1 MFNVEFDTQ
10 HCCSVDGDKKFPF
23 EKLENSPTF
32 AFLCVCRYVSV
43 IYEYLAYI
51 MCEFYTVV
59 VPHILQVLYTTLKY
73 PQNKIQTDKKTNNVI

>member
-1 MFNVEFDTQ
+1 MLNLIHNTVALWM
-10 HCCSVDGDKKFPF
+10 VIKNFPSKNWKTLPLLLF
-23 EKLENSPTF
+23 
-32 AFLCVCRYVSV
+32 CVYVGRYVSV